1 MTVSKCSNM
10 FAQLEVVEWPAVS
23 FISTN
28 ESVNSV
34 CLCFAGKR
42 FLVKGEGRAQTISGP
57 LLSLNLVLSV
67 RRNPKRRMMIIRMQE
82 RSQISSAVTE
92 LEIGAENLKIRM
104 ITIQRSPQIWA
115 PRTIE
120 HVEEEEADSKQ
131 ETNPGQNSRQQEQQ
145 LHQVQFYKND
155 LFPKFIPSWCWLEH
169 LKECRQKIWKG
180 WRIWSTKS
188 QRHTCY
194 NFLKHK
200 AINITDTTYELTF
213 LPMPNPPTE
222 VNLPDICLELKI
234 PLDRSLIGILT
245 IDLDL
250 AQIIANWGKTKLL

>member
-1 MTVSKCSNM
+1 M
-10 FAQLEVVEWPAVS
+10 FAQVEVVDWPAVS

-104 ITIQRSPQIWA
+104 MTIQRSPQI
-115 PRTIE
+115 
-120 HVEEEEADSKQ
+120 
-131 ETNPGQNSRQQEQQ
+131 
-145 LHQVQFYKND
+145 
-155 LFPKFIPSWCWLEH
+155 
-169 LKECRQKIWKG
+169 
-180 WRIWSTKS
+180 
-188 QRHTCY
+188 
-194 NFLKHK
+194 
-200 AINITDTTYELTF
+200 
-213 LPMPNPPTE
+213 
-222 VNLPDICLELKI
+222 
-234 PLDRSLIGILT
+234 
-245 IDLDL
+245 
-250 AQIIANWGKTKLL
+250 